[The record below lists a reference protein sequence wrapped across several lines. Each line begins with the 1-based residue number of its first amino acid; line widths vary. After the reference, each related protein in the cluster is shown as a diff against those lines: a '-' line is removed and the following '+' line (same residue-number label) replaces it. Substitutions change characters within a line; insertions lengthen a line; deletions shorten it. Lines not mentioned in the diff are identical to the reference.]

1 MGSCTAVV
9 WEEFERR
16 QCPTLRE
23 EQSPLGFQVLELTLF
38 TNSPTGMAPTALTS
52 DEQMTAMEAGNS
64 EMKYQLAKEGISA
77 NTQAILFHF
86 GAITLSKF
94 AAFFKDVDEIRIVA
108 KDELGIDPGVGL
120 AKRAELAGLICAWEA
135 AGARTKETI
144 KYMGEMDAR
153 KQTKPL
159 LGSDYLVMKTSFE
172 KKFFRLEDQDCPA
185 RVYIE
190 KRIAEMESGEMRAEA
205 LKTVLN
211 RDQDGEESLVPSWDN
226 VGSLKLKRSVSDIE
240 EPTNPE
246 ELRRRISIMINGLI
260 FISLQHTNRQ
270 ELQGIRPEF
279 ANTYASYLLGDQV
292 WAMVA
297 QDENGHTIA
306 SPNWRLVL
314 QYEFNLRKKAYRE
327 MCEQGTPFVLALREA
342 WDDVLTR
349 NRFFVTPLAIASSSG
364 SKSIEFT
371 TSAQQAVSKRSASDI
386 DGYPA
391 QRAFP
396 VGQKNKAKAK
406 GGKGKGGKRFKGGA
420 GGGKGGLEVP
430 KGCASITPD
439 GKRVCY
445 AYNDF
450 ASRCRNP
457 QCAFF
462 SGHVCGICFQKHPMY
477 ACQGKQK
484 FQGEKKGPETQGGQ

>member
-1 MGSCTAVV
+1 
-9 WEEFERR
+9 
-16 QCPTLRE
+16 
-23 EQSPLGFQVLELTLF
+23 
-38 TNSPTGMAPTALTS
+38 MAPTVLS
-52 DEQMTAMEAGNS
+52 NDEQMAAMEAGNS
-64 EMKYQLAKEGISA
+64 EMKFQLAKEGVSVG
-77 NTQAILFHF
+77 TQAVLFHF
-86 GAITLSKF
+86 GAVSLSKF
-94 AAFFKDVDEIRIVA
+94 AAFFKDVEEVRTVA
-108 KDELGIDPGVGL
+108 KDELGIDPGAGL

-159 LGSDYLVMKTSFE
+159 LGSDFLIMKSSFE
-172 KKFFRLEDQDCPA
+172 KKYYRLEDQECPA
-185 RVYIE
+185 RIYIE

-226 VGSLKLKRSVSDIE
+226 VGSLKLKRTIADIE

-246 ELRRRISIMINGLI
+246 ELRRRISVMINGLI
-260 FISLQHTNRQ
+260 FISLQHTNRS

-297 QDENGHTIA
+297 QDEQGHTIA

-314 QYEFNLRKKAYRE
+314 QYEFNLRKRAYRE
-327 MCEQGTPFVLALREA
+327 MCEDGTPFATALRNA

-349 NRFFVTPLAIASSSG
+349 NRFFITPLAIASSSG
-364 SKSIEFT
+364 AKSIEM
-371 TSAQQAVSKRSASDI
+371 TSHTSTPVHKRSAADLS
-386 DGYPA
+386 GQTG
-391 QRAFP
+391 QRTT
-396 VGQKNKAKAK
+396 GQQGGRGRGK
-406 GGKGKGGKRFKGGA
+406 GGKGKGGKRFKGG
-420 GGGKGGLEVP
+420 GKGLEVP
-430 KGCASITPD
+430 KGCARTTPD
-439 GKRVCY
+439 GRFICY
-445 AYNDF
+445 GYNDF
-450 ASRCRNP
+450 NTRCRNP

-484 FQGEKKGPETQGGQ
+484 FQETAKAHPETQGGK

>member
-1 MGSCTAVV
+1 
-9 WEEFERR
+9 
-16 QCPTLRE
+16 
-23 EQSPLGFQVLELTLF
+23 
-38 TNSPTGMAPTALTS
+38 MAPTVLS
-52 DEQMTAMEAGNS
+52 NDEQMAAMEAGNS
-64 EMKYQLAKEGISA
+64 EMKFQLAKEGVSVG
-77 NTQAILFHF
+77 TQAVLFHF
-86 GAITLSKF
+86 GAVSLSKF
-94 AAFFKDVDEIRIVA
+94 AAFFKDVEEVRTVA
-108 KDELGIDPGVGL
+108 KDELGIDPGAGL

-159 LGSDYLVMKTSFE
+159 LGSDFLIMKSSFE
-172 KKFFRLEDQDCPA
+172 KKYYRLEDQECPA
-185 RVYIE
+185 RIYIE

-226 VGSLKLKRSVSDIE
+226 VGSLKLKRTIADIE

-246 ELRRRISIMINGLI
+246 ELRRRISVMINGLI
-260 FISLQHTNRQ
+260 FISLQHTNRS

-292 WAMVA
+292 WAMFA
-297 QDENGHTIA
+297 QDEQGHTIA

-314 QYEFNLRKKAYRE
+314 QYEFNLRKRAYRE
-327 MCEQGTPFVLALREA
+327 MCEDGTPFATALRNA

-349 NRFFVTPLAIASSSG
+349 NRFFITPLAIASSSG
-364 SKSIEFT
+364 AKSIEM
-371 TSAQQAVSKRSASDI
+371 TSHTSTPVHKRSAADLS
-386 DGYPA
+386 GQTG
-391 QRAFP
+391 QRTT
-396 VGQKNKAKAK
+396 GQQGGRGRGK
-406 GGKGKGGKRFKGGA
+406 GGKGKGGKRFKGG
-420 GGGKGGLEVP
+420 GKGLEVP
-430 KGCASITPD
+430 KGCARTTPD
-439 GKRVCY
+439 GRFICY
-445 AYNDF
+445 GYNDF
-450 ASRCRNP
+450 NTRCRNP

-484 FQGEKKGPETQGGQ
+484 FQETAKAHPETQGGK

>member
-1 MGSCTAVV
+1 MG
-9 WEEFERR
+9 
-16 QCPTLRE
+16 
-23 EQSPLGFQVLELTLF
+23 
-38 TNSPTGMAPTALTS
+38 
-52 DEQMTAMEAGNS
+52 
-64 EMKYQLAKEGISA
+64 
-77 NTQAILFHF
+77 TQAVLFHF
-86 GAITLSKF
+86 GAVSLSKF
-94 AAFFKDVDEIRIVA
+94 AAFFKDVEEVRTVA
-108 KDELGIDPGVGL
+108 KDELGIDPGAGL

-159 LGSDYLVMKTSFE
+159 LGSDFLIMKSSFE
-172 KKFFRLEDQDCPA
+172 KKYYRLEDQECPA
-185 RVYIE
+185 RIYIE

-226 VGSLKLKRSVSDIE
+226 VGSLKLKRTIADIE

-246 ELRRRISIMINGLI
+246 ELRRRISVMINGLI
-260 FISLQHTNRQ
+260 FISLQHTNRS

-297 QDENGHTIA
+297 QDEQGHTIA

-314 QYEFNLRKKAYRE
+314 QYEFNLRKRAYRE
-327 MCEQGTPFVLALREA
+327 MCEDGTPFATALRNA

-349 NRFFVTPLAIASSSG
+349 NRFFITPLAIASSSG
-364 SKSIEFT
+364 AKSIEM
-371 TSAQQAVSKRSASDI
+371 TSHTSTPVHKRSAADLS
-386 DGYPA
+386 GQTG
-391 QRAFP
+391 QRTT
-396 VGQKNKAKAK
+396 GQQGGRGRGK
-406 GGKGKGGKRFKGGA
+406 GGKGKGGKRFKGG
-420 GGGKGGLEVP
+420 GKGLEVP
-430 KGCASITPD
+430 KGCARTTPD
-439 GKRVCY
+439 GRFICY
-445 AYNDF
+445 GYNDF
-450 ASRCRNP
+450 NTRCRNP

-484 FQGEKKGPETQGGQ
+484 FQETAKAHPETQGGK

>member
-1 MGSCTAVV
+1 
-9 WEEFERR
+9 
-16 QCPTLRE
+16 
-23 EQSPLGFQVLELTLF
+23 
-38 TNSPTGMAPTALTS
+38 MAPTVLS
-52 DEQMTAMEAGNS
+52 NDEQMAAMEAGNS
-64 EMKYQLAKEGISA
+64 EMKFQLAKEGVSVG
-77 NTQAILFHF
+77 TQAVLFHF
-86 GAITLSKF
+86 GAVSLSKF
-94 AAFFKDVDEIRIVA
+94 AAFFKDVEEVRTVA
-108 KDELGIDPGVGL
+108 KDELGIDPGAGL

-159 LGSDYLVMKTSFE
+159 LGSDFLIMKSSFE
-172 KKFFRLEDQDCPA
+172 KKYYRLEDQECPA
-185 RVYIE
+185 RIYIE

-226 VGSLKLKRSVSDIE
+226 VGSLKLKRTIADIE

-246 ELRRRISIMINGLI
+246 ELRRRISVMINGLI
-260 FISLQHTNRQ
+260 FISLQHTNRS

-297 QDENGHTIA
+297 QDEQGHTIA

-314 QYEFNLRKKAYRE
+314 QYEFNLRKRAYRE
-327 MCEQGTPFVLALREA
+327 MCEDGTPFATALRNA

-349 NRFFVTPLAIASSSG
+349 NRFFITPLAIASSSG
-364 SKSIEFT
+364 AKSIEI
-371 TSAQQAVSKRSASDI
+371 TSHTSTPVHKRSAADLS
-386 DGYPA
+386 GQTG
-391 QRAFP
+391 QRTT
-396 VGQKNKAKAK
+396 GQQGGRGRGK
-406 GGKGKGGKRFKGGA
+406 GGKGKGGKRFKGG
-420 GGGKGGLEVP
+420 GKGLEVP
-430 KGCASITPD
+430 KGCARTTPD
-439 GKRVCY
+439 GRFICY
-445 AYNDF
+445 GYNDF
-450 ASRCRNP
+450 NTRCRNP

-484 FQGEKKGPETQGGQ
+484 FQETAKAHPETQGGK